1 MKLLGL
7 TGGIGSGKSTV
18 ASIFRELGAHVIDAD
33 EVAREVVQAGEPAL
47 QAIREVFGAD
57 VLDAQG
63 HLDRGAMASRV
74 FNDPEALARLNAIV
88 HPAVAQRTR
97 ERIEASRRRGD
108 PWVVYDVPLLYE
120 NGLEGMFDAV
130 VVVTASEEVRRARLL
145 EREEW
150 SREDIDARIR
160 AQMPLD
166 EKAHRADWVVDNDGS
181 LLETRRQAEQI
192 VTELFGS
199 DP

>member
-1 MKLLGL
+1 
-7 TGGIGSGKSTV
+7 
-18 ASIFRELGAHVIDAD
+18 
-33 EVAREVVQAGEPAL
+33 
-47 QAIREVFGAD
+47 
-57 VLDAQG
+57 
-63 HLDRGAMASRV
+63 
-74 FNDPEALARLNAIV
+74 
-88 HPAVAQRTR
+88 
-97 ERIEASRRRGD
+97 
-108 PWVVYDVPLLYE
+108 VPLLYE